1 MKQPPDIQAMLIM
14 FVLLGYVS
22 LAAAVAVLSLNPVH
36 WPPRPPRLHCNGMD
50 R

>member
-14 FVLLGYVS
+14 FVLLGYVL
-22 LAAAVAVLSLNPVH
+22 LAAAVAILSLDPVH
-36 WPPRPPRLHCNGMD
+36 WPPRPPQLHGNRMD